1 MGCAPTSTPSSPVSL
16 ILLFAE
22 FFGKSHARITFGCCS
37 PVSHARITFG
47 CCSPSFALP
56 FQVDPSQSLN
66 EHALRVLNKPVKK
79 KKTVKKKGQVDALLD
94 SQLSMSSRFFDSQ
107 ECAPTS
113 TPSSPVSLISL
124 FAEFFG
130 KSHVRITF
138 GCCSPSFA
146 LPFQVDPSQSQAIN
160 LSLPSKATDYHSK
173 CTFMAACH
181 AHACLTHAHMHV
193 ML

>member
-1 MGCAPTSTPSSPVSL
+1 MSRYNVYERVKTLLKKMHGQKKINLDATFLPKRKRVLNKHPLRVLNKPVKKKKAVKKKGQVDALLDSQLSISSCFFDSQGCAPTSTPSSPVSL

-22 FFGKSHARITFGCCS
+22 FFGKSHA
-37 PVSHARITFG
+37 
-47 CCSPSFALP
+47 
-56 FQVDPSQSLN
+56 
-66 EHALRVLNKPVKK
+66 
-79 KKTVKKKGQVDALLD
+79 
-94 SQLSMSSRFFDSQ
+94 
-107 ECAPTS
+107 
-113 TPSSPVSLISL
+113 
-124 FAEFFG
+124 
-130 KSHVRITF
+130 RITF